1 MTDATD
7 TMEGGKG
14 LLICKGYD
22 YGYYFFKDYLRI
34 VEVYCIVLTVVKL
47 KIKLHIDTTYKFYLI

>member
-14 LLICKGYD
+14 LLICEGYD
-22 YGYYFFKDYLRI
+22 YGYFFFRI
-34 VEVYCIVLTVVKL
+34 MEVYCIVLTVVKL
-47 KIKLHIDTTYKFYLI
+47 KIKLHIDTTSEFYLIYS

>member
-14 LLICKGYD
+14 LLICEGYD
-22 YGYYFFKDYLRI
+22 NGYYFFFLGLFEDNGSLLYS
-34 VEVYCIVLTVVKL
+34 
-47 KIKLHIDTTYKFYLI
+47 IDSS

>member
-22 YGYYFFKDYLRI
+22 YGYFFCWGLFEDNGSLLYS
-34 VEVYCIVLTVVKL
+34 
-47 KIKLHIDTTYKFYLI
+47 IDNS